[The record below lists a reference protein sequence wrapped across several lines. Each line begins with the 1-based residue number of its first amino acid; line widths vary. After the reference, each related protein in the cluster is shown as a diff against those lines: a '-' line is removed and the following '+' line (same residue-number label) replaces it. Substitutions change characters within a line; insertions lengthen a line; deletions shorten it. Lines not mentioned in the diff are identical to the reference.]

1 MSLLSGV
8 VVGADVDSTE
18 QDTLGG
24 GSLLKTNV
32 YAGKIDAAWL
42 TAADSGAVA
51 INLLVTIAGKT
62 LRQQVFFTNKNKEV
76 VYEDKKTK
84 EKKALP
90 GYLFACSL
98 TKLLTGKTVEKL
110 PTEQRVISLY
120 DYKQKKEVPTKIE
133 ALVDLHGADVLV
145 AVEEQ
150 IVDKTTK
157 VGTEYKPTGETRKQN
172 EMVKFFDATT
182 KKTSTELAGNADAVF
197 HDKWVAEK
205 ADKIIDKESKESKA
219 LAASGKTV
227 QSGMPAGAAAPS
239 TDDLFADV

>member
-24 GSLLKTNV
+24 GSLLKTNI
-32 YAGKIDAAWL
+32 YSGKIDAAWL
-42 TAADSGAVA
+42 SASEKGALA
-51 INLLVTIAGKT
+51 LNLLVTVAGKT
-62 LRQQVFFTNKNKEV
+62 LRQQTFFTNVNKSV
-76 VYEDKKTK
+76 TYEDKKTK

-90 GYLFACSL
+90 GYLFACAL
-98 TKLLTGKTVEKL
+98 TKLITGKTVEKL

-133 ALVDLHGADVLV
+133 ALPDLHGAAVLV

-150 IVDKTTK
+150 IVDKTAK

-172 EMVKFFDATT
+172 EIVKFFDAAT

-197 HDKWVAEK
+197 HDKWLAEK
-205 ADKIIDKESKESKA
+205 AEKVIDKESKESKA
-219 LAASGKTV
+219 LAASGKSV
-227 QSGMPAGAAAPS
+227 KSGMPSGDAVPAA
-239 TDDLFADV
+239 DDLFADV